1 MLNTQLSNDDIQRY
15 APSAFAGQAY
25 GGQSSRYAFIP
36 TSAVIDGMRGAGF
49 FPVKAMQSRT
59 RIADKQLFTKHMIR
73 FRSAQL
79 AQVGDTAIE
88 AVLVNSH
95 DGTSCYDLSCGV
107 YRLACLNGMMV
118 AESLIE
124 AIHIRHTGDVVE
136 RVIEGTQH
144 ILANAPAVNDTIA
157 SWKQITLTPAE
168 QHLLAEGAHSL
179 RFDEASPVTPDRLLA
194 VRRNADTGSDLW
206 STFNRLQENTVRGGL
221 RAYDAHGRRVRTREV
236 KGIDGNVKLNRAL
249 WTLAEKM
256 AELKMAA

>member
-15 APSAFAGQAY
+15 APSAFAGQPY
-25 GGQSSRYAFIP
+25 GAQSARYAFIP

-59 RIADKQLFTKHMIR
+59 RIADKRMFTKHMIR

-79 AQVGDTAIE
+79 TQVGDTAIE

-124 AIHIRHTGDVVE
+124 SIHIRHMGDVVD
-136 RVIEGTQH
+136 RVIEGTQR
-144 ILANAPAVNDTIA
+144 ILADAPVVNETIA
-157 SWKQITLTPAE
+157 RWKQIQLSPAE
-168 QHLLAEGAHSL
+168 QTLLAEGAHSL
-179 RFDEASPVTPDRLLA
+179 RFDDGAPVTPDRLLT
-194 VRRNADTGSDLW
+194 VRRTADTGSDLW
-206 STFNRLQENTVRGGL
+206 STFNRVQENTVRGGL
-221 RAYDAHGRRVRTREV
+221 RAYDANGRKVRTREV

-249 WTLAEKM
+249 WTLAERM
-256 AELKMAA
+256 AELKTAA